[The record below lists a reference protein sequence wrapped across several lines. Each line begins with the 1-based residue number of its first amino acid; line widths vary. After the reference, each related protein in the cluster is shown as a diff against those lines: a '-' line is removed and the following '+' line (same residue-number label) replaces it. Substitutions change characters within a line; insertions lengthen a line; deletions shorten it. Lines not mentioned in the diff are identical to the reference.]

1 MSPSVSSLL
10 AQDAPPAEE
19 GEESPGLGDLMD
31 PDAASRPIADWL
43 RDNTDL
49 PTWAVELVDVAIEP
63 ALRIAVILLLA
74 WAVLWFARRTLRR
87 GIQRAKDPEPT
98 EPGRRRRL
106 RTRMSMDEGRRQ
118 YSVRRAQRAD
128 ALGALANSIL
138 GVVVW
143 TIAVFMVLGTFG
155 ITLGPLIAGAG
166 ILGVAVGFGAQGL
179 VRDFLSGVFMLIE
192 DQYGVGDIVDVGEA
206 AGVVEGVTLRSTRI
220 RDVEGTLW
228 HVPNGEI
235 RRVGNMSQ
243 QWARVLLDIGVSY
256 GTDVDEAIEI
266 IEAVAV
272 AMAEEDAYRD
282 LFIDPP
288 EVWGVQALGADSVD
302 IRLVI
307 KVKPAEQ
314 WALGRELRRRIKAAF
329 DAAEVEIPFPQRTV
343 WLRTE
348 EPVSIARQ
356 RGASDGGDGDEGA
369 PPRDGQAAIQKA
381 LDRAAAGDRGREH
394 IEGQDVAVEDANVEE
409 PDDQP
414 DPLAGGDDGAAG
426 PDERG

>member
-1 MSPSVSSLL
+1 MSSLTQLRLL
-10 AQDAPPAEE
+10 AQEAPDAESE
-19 GEESPGLGDLMD
+19 GEVGVSDLIN

-43 RDNTDL
+43 DANTEL
-49 PTWAVELVDVAIEP
+49 PDWGVALVDMAIEP
-63 ALRIAVILLLA
+63 ALRIVIVLLLA

-87 GIQRAKDPEPT
+87 GIARAKDPEPA
-98 EPGRRRRL
+98 EPSRGRRL
-106 RTRMSMDEGRRQ
+106 RARMSTDEGKRQ
-118 YSVRRAQRAD
+118 YSLRRAQRAD
-128 ALGALANSIL
+128 ALGALANSII

-166 ILGVAVGFGAQGL
+166 ILGVAFGFGAQGL
-179 VRDFLSGVFMLIE
+179 VRDFISGVFMLIE

-243 QWARVLLDIGVSY
+243 QWARVLLDISVSY
-256 GTDVDEAIEI
+256 GTDVDHAIEI
-266 IEAVAV
+266 IQAVAV
-272 AMAEEDAYRD
+272 AMFEEDDYRD
-282 LFIDPP
+282 LFIDAPD
-288 EVWGVQALGADSVD
+288 VWGVQALGPDSVD

-329 DAAEVEIPFPQRTV
+329 DAADVEIPFPQRTV

-348 EPVSIARQ
+348 EPVSIVGSGEAGERDAPAATGGTAVQ
-356 RGASDGGDGDEGA
+356 RAVA
-369 PPRDGQAAIQKA
+369 KAAE
-381 LDRAAAGDRGREH
+381 GDRGRQA
-394 IEGQDVAVEDANVEE
+394 IEGQDVEVVAEVEE
-409 PDDQP
+409 QAATD
-414 DPLAGGDDGAAG
+414 AGASADDDGRG
-426 PDERG
+426 PTPGASDRPS

>member
-1 MSPSVSSLL
+1 MSLLTRLSLL
-10 AQDAPPAEE
+10 AQDEPSAEPE
-19 GEESPGLGDLMD
+19 GEVGVSDLINT
-31 PDAASRPIADWL
+31 DAASRPIADWL
-43 RDNTDL
+43 DANTEL
-49 PTWAVELVDVAIEP
+49 PDWGVALVDMAIEP
-63 ALRIAVILLLA
+63 ALRIAIILLLA

-87 GIQRAKDPEPT
+87 GIARAKEPEPA
-98 EPGRRRRL
+98 EPSRGRRL
-106 RTRMSMDEGRRQ
+106 RARMSTDEGKRQ
-118 YSVRRAQRAD
+118 YSLRRAQRAD
-128 ALGALANSIL
+128 ALGALANSII

-166 ILGVAVGFGAQGL
+166 ILGVALGFGAQGL
-179 VRDFLSGVFMLIE
+179 VRDFISGVFMLIE

-243 QWARVLLDIGVSY
+243 QWARVLLDISVSY
-256 GTDVDEAIEI
+256 GTDVDHAIEI
-266 IEAVAV
+266 IQAVAV
-272 AMAEEDAYRD
+272 AMFEEDDYRD
-282 LFIDPP
+282 LFIDAPD
-288 EVWGVQALGADSVD
+288 VWGVQALGPDSVD

-329 DAAEVEIPFPQRTV
+329 DAAEIEIPFPQRTV

-348 EPVSIARQ
+348 TPVAIVGAQEATDAPSEQEVPEPDAVQ
-356 RGASDGGDGDEGA
+356 RAVEGA
-369 PPRDGQAAIQKA
+369 AK
-381 LDRAAAGDRGREH
+381 GDRGRGH
-394 IEGQDVAVEDANVEE
+394 IEGQDVAVAGPGSDAAEAPEATRPDAGASDGDLE
-409 PDDQP
+409 PD
-414 DPLAGGDDGAAG
+414 A
-426 PDERG
+426 RS

>member
-1 MSPSVSSLL
+1 VSTRPALL
-10 AQDAPPAEE
+10 AVEGEPAETPT
-19 GEESPGLGDLMD
+19 GEDIFTGDVD
-31 PDAASRPIADWL
+31 RPITEWL
-43 RDNTDL
+43 ERNVTDN
-49 PTWAVELVDVAIEP
+49 ELVLWLVEHGLEP
-63 ALRIAVILLLA
+63 ALQILLILILA
-74 WAVLWFARRTLRR
+74 LGLLWFVRRTIRR
-87 GIQRAKDPEPT
+87 AVARAKDPEAPR
-98 EPGRRRRL
+98 GRRL
-106 RTRMSMDEGRRQ
+106 RSRVGLESEGRVQ
-118 YSVRRAQRAD
+118 FSVRRAQRAD
-128 ALGALANSIL
+128 ALGALAGSIT
-138 GVVVW
+138 GVVIW
-143 TIAVFMVLGTFG
+143 TVAVFMMLGTFG
-155 ITLGPLIAGAG
+155 ITLGPLVAGAG
-166 ILGVAVGFGAQGL
+166 IIGLALGFGAQGL
-179 VRDFLSGVFMLIE
+179 VRDFISGVFMLIE

-206 AGVVEGVTLRSTRI
+206 AGVVEGVTLRTTRI

-272 AMAEEDAYRD
+272 AMAEEESYRD

-348 EPVSIARQ
+348 EPVAIARH
-356 RGASDGGDGDEGA
+356 RGAGDGGDAGEEL

-381 LDRAAAGDRGREH
+381 LDRAAAGDRGRER
-394 IEGQDVAVEDANVEE
+394 IEGQDVAVEDATIEQPADE
-409 PDDQP
+409 PD
-414 DPLAGGDDGAAG
+414 AGAGSDGAAV
-426 PDERG
+426 PDERS

>member
-1 MSPSVSSLL
+1 MSVPELQLL
-10 AQDAPPAEE
+10 AQEVAP
-19 GEESPGLGDLMD
+19 GDTDVGVGDLINR
-31 PDAASRPIADWL
+31 DAASRPIADWL
-43 RDNTDL
+43 RDNTEL
-49 PTWAVELVDVAIEP
+49 PGWGVELVDIAIEP
-63 ALRIAVILLLA
+63 ALRIAVIVLLA

-87 GIQRAKDPEPT
+87 GVARAKDPEPA

-106 RTRMSMDEGRRQ
+106 RARMRTSTDEGVRQ
-118 YSVRRAQRAD
+118 YSLRRAQRAD

-166 ILGVAVGFGAQGL
+166 ILGVAFGFGAQGL
-179 VRDFLSGVFMLIE
+179 VRDFISGVFMLIE

-243 QWARVLLDIGVSY
+243 QWARVLLDISVSY
-256 GTDVDEAIEI
+256 GTDVDHAIEI
-266 IEAVAV
+266 IQAVAV
-272 AMAEEDAYRD
+272 AMFEEPAYQD
-282 LFIDPP
+282 LFIDAP
-288 EVWGVQALGADSVD
+288 EVWGVQALGADGVD

-329 DAAEVEIPFPQRTV
+329 DSAEVEIPFPQRTV

-348 EPVSIARQ
+348 QPVAVATSDVGAGGRGRREP
-356 RGASDGGDGDEGA
+356 DD
-369 PPRDGQAAIQKA
+369 AAIQ
-381 LDRAAAGDRGREH
+381 RAIESAARGDRGRDA
-394 IEGQDVAVEDANVEE
+394 IEGQDVAVEVAASEE
-409 PDDQP
+409 P
-414 DPLAGGDDGAAG
+414 GAAPPPG
-426 PDERG
+426 GQEPTEPR

>member
-1 MSPSVSSLL
+1 MSLLTRLSLL
-10 AQDAPPAEE
+10 AQDAPSAEPE
-19 GEESPGLGDLMD
+19 GEVGVSDLINT
-31 PDAASRPIADWL
+31 DAASRPIADWL
-43 RDNTDL
+43 DANTEL
-49 PTWAVELVDVAIEP
+49 PDWGVALVDMAIEP
-63 ALRIAVILLLA
+63 ALRIAIILLLA

-87 GIQRAKDPEPT
+87 GIARAKEPEPA
-98 EPGRRRRL
+98 EPSRGRRL
-106 RTRMSMDEGRRQ
+106 RARMSTDEGKRQ
-118 YSVRRAQRAD
+118 YSLRRAQRAD
-128 ALGALANSIL
+128 ALGALANSII

-166 ILGVAVGFGAQGL
+166 ILGVALGFGAQGL
-179 VRDFLSGVFMLIE
+179 VRDFISGVFMLIE

-243 QWARVLLDIGVSY
+243 QWARVLLDISVSY
-256 GTDVDEAIEI
+256 GTDVDHAIEI
-266 IEAVAV
+266 IQAVAV
-272 AMAEEDAYRD
+272 AMFEEDDYRD
-282 LFIDPP
+282 LFIDAPD
-288 EVWGVQALGADSVD
+288 VWGVQALGPDSVD

-329 DAAEVEIPFPQRTV
+329 DAAEIEIPFPQRTV

-348 EPVSIARQ
+348 TPVAIVGAQEATDAPSEQEVPEPDAVQ
-356 RGASDGGDGDEGA
+356 RAVEGA
-369 PPRDGQAAIQKA
+369 AK
-381 LDRAAAGDRGREH
+381 GDRGRGH
-394 IEGQDVAVEDANVEE
+394 IEGQDVAVAGPGSDAPEAPEATRPDAGASDGDLE
-409 PDDQP
+409 PD
-414 DPLAGGDDGAAG
+414 A
-426 PDERG
+426 RS

>member
-1 MSPSVSSLL
+1 MSLLVPSFL
-10 AQDAPPAEE
+10 AQDPPPPDGE
-19 GEESPGLGDLMD
+19 GQESPGLRDLVD
-31 PDAASRPIADWL
+31 PDAASRPMADWL

-63 ALRIAVILLLA
+63 ALRIAVIVLLA
-74 WAVLWFARRTLRR
+74 WAVLWFGRRTLRR
-87 GIQRAKDPEPT
+87 GIARAKDPETT

-106 RTRMSMDEGRRQ
+106 RSQMSMDEGRRQ
-118 YSVRRAQRAD
+118 YSARRAQRAD
-128 ALGALANSIL
+128 ALGALASSIV

-166 ILGVAVGFGAQGL
+166 ILGVALGFGAQGL
-179 VRDFLSGVFMLIE
+179 VRDFISGVFMLIE

-206 AGVVEGVTLRSTRI
+206 AGVVEGVTLRTTRV

-235 RRVGNMSQ
+235 RRVGNSSQ
-243 QWARVLLDIGVSY
+243 QWARVLLDISVSY
-256 GTDVDEAIEI
+256 ATDVDQAIEI

-272 AMAEEDAYRD
+272 AMSEEDGYRD
-282 LFIDPP
+282 LFIGAP
-288 EVWGVQALGADSVD
+288 EVWGVQALGMDSVD

-348 EPVSIARQ
+348 EPVSVSRPAGRQ
-356 RGASDGGDGDEGA
+356 PGRGEGA
-369 PPRDGQAAIQKA
+369 VRRDHADLQKA
-381 LDRAAAGDRGREH
+381 LDRAAAGDRGRER
-394 IEGQDVAVEDANVEE
+394 IEGQDLAVEDASLETPPVDTPTEQDAD
-409 PDDQP
+409 PD
-414 DPLAGGDDGAAG
+414 G
-426 PDERG
+426 RG

>member
-1 MSPSVSSLL
+1 MSPSVSSVL
-10 AQDAPPAEE
+10 AQDAPPADE
-19 GEESPGLGDLMD
+19 GAESPGLGDLVD
-31 PDAASRPIADWL
+31 TDAASRPIADWL

-87 GIQRAKDPEPT
+87 GIKRAKDPEPS

-106 RTRMSMDEGRRQ
+106 RSRMSMDEGRRQ
-118 YSVRRAQRAD
+118 YSLRRAQRAD

-272 AMAEEDAYRD
+272 AMAEEEAYRD

-348 EPVSIARQ
+348 EPVSVARQ
-356 RGASDGGDGDEGA
+356 RGADDGVDGPEGA
-369 PPRDGQAAIQKA
+369 PPRGQAAIQKA

-394 IEGQDVAVEDANVEE
+394 IEGQDVAVEDATVEE

-414 DPLAGGDDGAAG
+414 APLAGGDAPAA

>member
-1 MSPSVSSLL
+1 VSLRPALL
-10 AQDAPPAEE
+10 AAD
-19 GEESPGLGDLMD
+19 GEPVDTPGVEDIITGEVD
-31 PDAASRPIADWL
+31 RPLTDWL
-43 RDNTDL
+43 EQHVTDN
-49 PTWAVELVDVAIEP
+49 ELVVWLVRNGLEP
-63 ALRIAVILLLA
+63 ALQILLILTLA
-74 WAVLWFARRTLRR
+74 LLLLWFVRRTIRR
-87 GIQRAKDPEPT
+87 AVARAKDPEAAR
-98 EPGRRRRL
+98 GRRL
-106 RTRMSMDEGRRQ
+106 RSKVGFHDEGKVH

-128 ALGALANSIL
+128 ALSALAGSIA
-138 GVVVW
+138 GVVIW
-143 TIAVFMVLGTFG
+143 TMAVFMILGTFG
-155 ITLGPLIAGAG
+155 ISLGPLVAGAG
-166 ILGVAVGFGAQGL
+166 IIGLALGFGAQGL
-179 VRDFLSGVFMLIE
+179 VRDFISGIFMLIE

-206 AGVVEGVTLRSTRI
+206 GGVVEGVTLRSTRI

-272 AMAEEDAYRD
+272 AMAEEEAYRD
-282 LFIDPP
+282 LFIGPP
-288 EVWGVQALGADSVD
+288 EVWGVQALGPDSVD

-348 EPVSIARQ
+348 EPVSVARQ
-356 RGASDGGDGDEGA
+356 RGAGDGADRPAGTS
-369 PPRDGQAAIQKA
+369 PRGQAAIQKA

-394 IEGQDVAVEDANVEE
+394 IEGQDVAVEDATVEE
-409 PDDQP
+409 PDDEP
-414 DPLAGGDDGAAG
+414 EPRAGGDVPAG

>member
-1 MSPSVSSLL
+1 VTLGHLLL
-10 AQDAPPAEE
+10 AAE
-19 GEESPGLGDLMD
+19 GEPV
-31 PDAASRPIADWL
+31 
-43 RDNTDL
+43 DL
-49 PTWAVELVDVAIEP
+49 PDSSEVFSGEVDRPLTEWLEENVTDNELLLWLVENALEP
-63 ALRIAVILLLA
+63 ALQILLILTLA
-74 WAVLWFARRTLRR
+74 GALLWFLRRTIRR
-87 GIQRAKDPEPT
+87 GVARAKDPEAPR
-98 EPGRRRRL
+98 GQRLRRRVGFQ
-106 RTRMSMDEGRRQ
+106 DEGRVQ

-128 ALGALANSIL
+128 ALGALAGSIA

-143 TIAVFMVLGTFG
+143 SIALFMVLGTFG
-155 ITLGPLIAGAG
+155 ITLGPLVAGAG
-166 ILGVAVGFGAQGL
+166 ILGLALGFGAQGL
-179 VRDFLSGVFMLIE
+179 VRDFISGVFMLIE

-206 AGVVEGVTLRSTRI
+206 AGVVEGVTLRTTRI

-235 RRVGNMSQ
+235 RRVGNSSQ
-243 QWARVLLDIGVSY
+243 QWARVLLDISVSY
-256 GTDVDEAIEI
+256 ATDVDQAIEI

-272 AMAEEDAYRD
+272 AMAEEEAYRD

-348 EPVSIARQ
+348 TPVAIARSQ
-356 RGASDGGDGDEGA
+356 ENGEPSTDRGPEGRGAESRGPQTRSRADE
-369 PPRDGQAAIQKA
+369 AAVQRA
-381 LDRAAAGDRGREH
+381 LERAAEGDRGRER
-394 IEGQDVAVEDANVEE
+394 IERQDVAVEDAAPEDAE
-409 PDDQP
+409 ASDPDVT
-414 DPLAGGDDGAAG
+414 
-426 PDERG
+426 PDERA

>member
-1 MSPSVSSLL
+1 MSVPEPLLLL
-10 AQDAPPAEE
+10 AQEVVPGD
-19 GEESPGLGDLMD
+19 GEVGVGDLINR
-31 PDAASRPIADWL
+31 DAASRPIADWL
-43 RDNTDL
+43 RDNTEL
-49 PTWAVELVDVAIEP
+49 PAWGVELVDIAIEP
-63 ALRIAVILLLA
+63 ALRIAVIVVLA

-87 GIQRAKDPEPT
+87 GIARAKDPEPA
-98 EPGRRRRL
+98 EQGRRRRL
-106 RTRMSMDEGRRQ
+106 RARMSTSTDEGRRH
-118 YSVRRAQRAD
+118 YSLRRAQRAD

-166 ILGVAVGFGAQGL
+166 ILGVALGFGAQGL
-179 VRDFLSGVFMLIE
+179 VRDFISGVFMLIE

-243 QWARVLLDIGVSY
+243 QWARVLLDISVSY
-256 GTDVDEAIEI
+256 GTDVDHAIEI
-266 IEAVAV
+266 IQAVAV
-272 AMAEEDAYRD
+272 AMFEEPAYQD
-282 LFIDPP
+282 LFIDAP
-288 EVWGVQALGADSVD
+288 EVWGVQSLGADGVD

-348 EPVSIARQ
+348 EPVAVATSDLDAGG
-356 RGASDGGDGDEGA
+356 RGRREPDG
-369 PPRDGQAAIQKA
+369 AAIQ
-381 LDRAAAGDRGREH
+381 RAIESAARGDRGRDA
-394 IEGQDVAVEDANVEE
+394 IEGQDVAAEAAASEE
-409 PDDQP
+409 P
-414 DPLAGGDDGAAG
+414 GAPPPAVG
-426 PDERG
+426 QEPTERR